1 MRARPLN
8 NHERGYMLKGQ
19 KALLRAMR
27 RDDLPRLCA
36 FNNDVEVELA
46 GGGDPPMPQTLER
59 LENDFNQAVAK
70 GGRDGSSF
78 AIEADDKLIGQCAL
92 FGFDDVA
99 QSAEL
104 GITIGDKEY
113 WGLGYGRDAIM
124 LLLDY
129 GFRLRNLRKI
139 YLKVNSNNERAIHAY
154 AACGFVEEGCWRSH
168 VWSNNQYLDLVCMG
182 ILRHEWKSQPTTI

>member
-1 MRARPLN
+1 
-8 NHERGYMLKGQ
+8 MLKGQ
-19 KALLRAMR
+19 KTLLRAMR

-78 AIEADDKLIGQCAL
+78 AIEADNKLIGQCAL
-92 FGFDDVA
+92 FGFDDIA

-129 GFRLRNLRKI
+129 GFRNSLHGLFPRCIGNL
-139 YLKVNSNNERAIHAY
+139 V
-154 AACGFVEEGCWRSH
+154 
-168 VWSNNQYLDLVCMG
+168 
-182 ILRHEWKSQPTTI
+182 